1 MLASVVTF
9 FCGVLTVLVFALLLR
24 YQQRLWPMLLILA
37 LALVMAYQDAQLAL
51 MSNHGLMHTSIVY
64 ELANR
69 GAPPE
74 NPLLAGEP
82 LYYPYGHH
90 YLINALMPLTSL
102 SPGWWFVL
110 CNVITLL
117 LLILLID
124 RLAALCSSDRWF
136 RGLAVFITLV
146 GCNPTAQGPL
156 RQPLLWL
163 GIPNEH
169 RTVTLEKFLNVN
181 SNPLGMLCFALA
193 FLGLARLVC
202 RRPAMPSYL
211 MVFAGLMGAAFLYPI
226 VWPGILGCIGLT
238 ILYLWWCNAQG
249 HPRAALWLAGIGGL
263 GLLLS
268 LPWLLGLS
276 DGKSAEA
283 ALQFWPSRWHLFRN
297 GLVIATTV
305 ALPLILGWVFCRRLQ
320 KALASQGRLMLFL
333 LLNALAL
340 LGLYWLVFFPLHAEY
355 KYLIMAE
362 LPLSL
367 ILAWL
372 LRPLAARRW
381 LATTALLA
389 LMALPANWVLWRYA
403 VSGFGPTADP
413 GLSVGGQLEHREPLQ
428 RELYQW
434 LRRQTPSD
442 AAVVDRYLSVPAFA
456 QRPLMVALDDRRDRG
471 LLQGRDGW
479 SMTAK
484 TILEQVHGA
493 DPEILAARRHL
504 VDALY
509 NSPNPG
515 QLPTVLAGLQAQLPD
530 RPIYVLAREPSERGR
545 LAAASGV
552 RRVFA
557 NEAADVYLINA
568 PAGIA
573 WRPATEP

>member
-1 MLASVVTF
+1 MLANVVTF
-9 FCGVLTVLVFALLLR
+9 LCGMLTVLLFAWLLR
-24 YQQRLWPMLLILA
+24 YQQRLWPMLLILV

-90 YLINALMPLTSL
+90 FLINALMPLTSL
-102 SPGWWFVL
+102 SPGWWFVVS
-110 CNVITLL
+110 NVLSLL
-117 LLILLID
+117 LLILVVD
-124 RLAALCSSDRWF
+124 RIAALCSSDRWF
-136 RGLAVFITLV
+136 RGLAVFISLV

-193 FLGLARLVC
+193 FWGLARLVC
-202 RRPAMPSYL
+202 QRPAAASYL
-211 MVFAGLMGAAFLYPI
+211 MIFVGLLGAAFLYPI
-226 VWPGILGCIGLT
+226 VWPGILGCMGLT
-238 ILYLWWCNAQG
+238 ILYLWWCNASGQR
-249 HPRAALWLAGIGGL
+249 RAALCLSGLWVAGLA
-263 GLLLS
+263 LS

-297 GLVIATTV
+297 GLVIATTL
-305 ALPLILGWVFCRRLQ
+305 ALPLILAWFFRRRLRE
-320 KALASQGRLMLFL
+320 ALESHGRLMLFL

-355 KYLIMAE
+355 KYLMMAE
-362 LPLSL
+362 LPLAL
-367 ILAWL
+367 ILAWM

-389 LMALPANWVLWRYA
+389 IMALPANWVLWRYA
-403 VSGFGPTADP
+403 VSGYGPAADP
-413 GLSVGGQLEHREPLQ
+413 ALTVNGQLEHRDPHQ
-428 RELYQW
+428 RDLYQW
-434 LRRQTPSD
+434 LRRQTPVD
-442 AAVVDRYLSVPAFA
+442 AAVVDRFLSVPAFA
-456 QRPLMVALDDRRDRG
+456 QRPLMVALDDRRDSG
-471 LLQGRDGW
+471 QLQGRDGW
-479 SMTAK
+479 SMTAA

-493 DPEILAARRHL
+493 DPLVLATRRQL
-504 VDALY
+504 VTDLY
-509 NSPNPG
+509 NERTIAR
-515 QLPTVLAGLQAQLPD
+515 LPVLVTALQAQLPD
-530 RPIYVLAREPSERGR
+530 RPVYILARDSDEQARM
-545 LAAASGV
+545 AAVPGLRS
-552 RRVFA
+552 VFA
-557 NEAADVYLINA
+557 NEAAVVYRIQA
-568 PAGIA
+568 PARLA
-573 WRPATEP
+573 RQAQAVP